1 MTTYYT
7 IIIVL
12 NDDAR
17 IYMVCYTMTM
27 WSMLTISTGQLGP
40 VRNEMWDRQYGG
52 SSSLAII
59 EAVTPLKLVRRFWLI
74 FAYGKENWNYKRDIM
89 QYAII
94 KNVL

>member
-1 MTTYYT
+1 MIMRQCAIRIRELNLADQKMTTYYT

-40 VRNEMWDRQYGG
+40 VRNEIWDRQYGG

-59 EAVTPLKLVRRFWLI
+59 EAVTPLKLVRTF
-74 FAYGKENWNYKRDIM
+74 
-89 QYAII
+89 
-94 KNVL
+94 